1 MRKPLLSHDELVTRG
16 AEYFLRHLSLDC
28 VIFGYHDR
36 QLKVLL
42 LKWKDSGR
50 WSLPGGFIQ
59 KEESLEDAAER
70 VVAGRTGLAPKYLHQ
85 FHAFGDPNRGK
96 RNHGFEYEKNNKVS
110 WLEDRFVTIGYWS
123 VVEFSKVIPT
133 PDVLTSE
140 CRWWNLDQIPELIL
154 DHRTILDKAL
164 VSLRQYLNDFPLGQD
179 LLPQQFTM
187 PELQRLYETI
197 LGKSLDRRNFQ
208 KKLLGLNVLTRLAK
222 RKTGGAHKAPYLYK
236 FHSARYARAQK
247 TGWKF
252 GSI

>member
-1 MRKPLLSHDELVTRG
+1 MRKPLLSHDELVYPRC
-16 AEYFLRHLSLDC
+16 RN
-28 VIFGYHDR
+28 IF
-36 QLKVLL
+36 
-42 LKWKDSGR
+42 SGTYR
-50 WSLPGGFIQ
+50 SIASYLVPRPPIEGFAVKMERFRPMEPSRRFYT
-59 KEESLEDAAER
+59 KEESLEDAAQR

-96 RNHGFEYEKNNKVS
+96 RNHGLSMKKQQVS

-164 VSLRQYLNDFPLGQD
+164 VSLRQYLNDFPLGTYC
-179 LLPQQFTM
+179 PNNSTM

-197 LGKSLDRRNFQ
+197 LGKKPDRAIFKENYWD
-208 KKLLGLNVLTRLAK
+208 LMSLTRLAK
-222 RKTGGAHKAPYLYK
+222 KKNRWGAQGTLPV
-236 FHSARYARAQK
+236 
-247 TGWKF
+247 
-252 GSI
+252 

>member
-1 MRKPLLSHDELVTRG
+1 MRKSLLSDDDLVSRG
-16 AEYFLRHLSLDC
+16 QEHFLRHLSLDC

-42 LKWKDSGR
+42 LQWKGSGR

-59 KEESLEDAAER
+59 REESLEDAAER
-70 VVAGRTGLAPKYLHQ
+70 VVAARAGLEPTFLHQ
-85 FHAFGDPNRGK
+85 FYAFGDPDRGK
-96 RNHGFEYEKNNKVS
+96 GNHGFNFEKKHHNS

-123 VVEFSKVIPT
+123 VVEFSKVVPS
-133 PDVLTSE
+133 PDERTSE
-140 CRWWNLDQIPELIL
+140 CRWWNLDEVPDLIL
-154 DHRTILDKAL
+154 DHRIILDKAL
-164 VSLRQYLNDFPLGQD
+164 VSVRQYLNDFPLGQD
-179 LLPQQFTM
+179 LLPQHFTM

-208 KKLLGLNVLTRLAK
+208 KKLLGLNILTRLAK

-236 FHSARYARAQK
+236 FHPARYARAQK